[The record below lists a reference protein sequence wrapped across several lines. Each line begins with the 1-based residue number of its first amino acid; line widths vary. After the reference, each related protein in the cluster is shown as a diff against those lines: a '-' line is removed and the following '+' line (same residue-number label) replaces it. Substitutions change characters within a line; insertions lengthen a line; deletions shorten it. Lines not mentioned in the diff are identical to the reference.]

1 MVEGEETVIDLGD
14 SVQLVVRLD
23 AISEPDDKGMRT
35 VVFNVNGQIRPLR
48 VRDHSVESTTQAAE
62 KADPSK
68 AGDVA
73 APFAGVVT
81 VTAVEGD
88 EVKAGDP
95 VAIIEAMKMEA
106 TITAPTG
113 GTISRVVLSQAAK
126 VEGGDLLLVIE

>member
-1 MVEGEETVIDLGD
+1 M
-14 SVQLVVRLD
+14 
-23 AISEPDDKGMRT
+23 
-35 VVFNVNGQIRPLR
+35 
-48 VRDHSVESTTQAAE
+48 
-62 KADPSK
+62 
-68 AGDVA
+68 
-73 APFAGVVT
+73 T